1 MPCGKKTSKRK
12 LKRKKSISKLEK
24 YLTKDRRQAKKM
36 RPPVEK
42 VRY

>member
-1 MPCGKKTSKRK
+1 MPCKKKIAK
-12 LKRKKSISKLEK
+12 KKVKRKKSISKLEK

-36 RPPVEK
+36 RPPIEK